1 MKSRIITF
9 FFTIFSIISL
19 TILIHF
25 FNDYLEYEQ
34 ESRIKDQMDLHL
46 KELSDKLKDKKS
58 ILLTAA
64 VLLSNDSDVKKCLS
78 MNTREN
84 CIGHLKDIQRTF
96 NNLSFSKETK
106 IHVHTK
112 DLKSFFRLWELDKNK
127 NNSLSSFRES
137 LLMVKASKKELSG
150 IEIGRS
156 SMLLRGISPILNDG
170 EYLGSIELISDF
182 NSISKYYWTK
192 GINFY
197 VLMHQRYEDIVN
209 KIDFKREDRLGKYIV
224 VNEINS
230 RLKSLEK
237 INFQGTNYV
246 RKGNFY
252 ILFTPIFD
260 IVGREI
266 GFYVLRINSEKIL

>member
-127 NNSLSSFRES
+127 NDSLSSFRES